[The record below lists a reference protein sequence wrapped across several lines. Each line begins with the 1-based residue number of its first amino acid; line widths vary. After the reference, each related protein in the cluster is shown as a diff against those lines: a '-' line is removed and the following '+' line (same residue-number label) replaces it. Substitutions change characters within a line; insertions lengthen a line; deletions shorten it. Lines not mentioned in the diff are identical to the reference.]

1 MRQLL
6 TCELVCQL
14 SAAVT
19 SLEHMTSQTTI
30 DTTGPGDKAPA
41 APSDLSPAS
50 GLRGHPW
57 FTLITVAVG
66 VMMVALDGT
75 IVAIANPAIQKDL
88 KASFADVQWITN
100 GYFLALAVSLITAGK
115 LGDRFGHRQTF
126 LIGVVGFA
134 AASGAIGLS
143 SSIAAVVTFRVF
155 QGLFGALLM
164 PAALGLL
171 RATFPAE
178 KLNMAIGIWGMV
190 IGASTAGG
198 PILGGVLVEHV
209 NWQSVFFINVP
220 VGAIALVLGLL
231 ILLDHRAALGRG
243 PLNEHSASRSFDILG
258 IVLLSG
264 AMFCLV
270 WALIKAPTWGWGD
283 GRTWTFIAVS
293 VVGFALF
300 SFWETKVKE
309 PLIPL
314 GLFRSV
320 PLSAG
325 VVLMVLMAIA
335 FMGGLFFVTFYLQ
348 NVHGMKPIDAGLH
361 LLPLTGM
368 MIVGSPLAGAMITKL
383 GPRIPL
389 AGGMAA
395 TAIAMYG
402 MSTLQTDTGSAV
414 MSLWFA
420 LLGLGL
426 APVMVGATEVIVGN
440 APMELSGV
448 AGGLQQAAMQIGG
461 SLGTAVLGAVM
472 ASKVDGD
479 LAANWKDAGLPPLTP
494 TQLDQASEA
503 VQVGVAPVAKGTP
516 EAIAAKIADVAHDT
530 FISGMSLASLVACSV
545 AVVAVFVALL
555 TKRGEN
561 AEAGAGAAHI

>member
-1 MRQLL
+1 
-6 TCELVCQL
+6 
-14 SAAVT
+14 
-19 SLEHMTSQTTI
+19 MTSQTTT
-30 DTTGPGDKAPA
+30 DATGSGDKAA
-41 APSDLSPAS
+41 APSVSAPEAE

-88 KASFADVQWITN
+88 GATFAEVQWITN

-143 SSIAAVVTFRVF
+143 SSIGLVVAFRVL

-220 VGAIALVLGLL
+220 VGVLAVVLGAL
-231 ILLDHRAALGRG
+231 ILLDHRAENA
-243 PLNEHSASRSFDILG
+243 PRSFDLLG
-258 IVLLSG
+258 IALLSA

-270 WALIKAPTWGWGD
+270 WALIKAPEWGWGD
-283 GRTWTFIAVS
+283 GQTWTFLVAS
-293 VVGFALF
+293 VVLFGLFA
-300 SFWETKVKE
+300 FWETKVKE

-314 GLFRSV
+314 ALFRSV

-348 NVHGMKPIDAGLH
+348 NVHGMGPIDAGLH

-368 MIVGSPLAGAMITKL
+368 MIVGSPLAGAMITKF
-383 GPRIPL
+383 GPRVPL
-389 AGGMAA
+389 AGGMAL

-402 MSTLQTDTGSAV
+402 MSTLETDTGSGI
-414 MSLWFA
+414 MSVWFA

-472 ASKVDGD
+472 ASKVDSD
-479 LAANWKDAGLPPLTP
+479 LAGNWTDAGLPAMTP
-494 TQLDQASEA
+494 AQEAMASEA
-503 VQVGVAPVAKGTP
+503 VQVGVPPVDAQTP
-516 EAIAAKIADVAHDT
+516 PEIAAKITDVAHDT
-530 FISGMSLASLVACSV
+530 FISGMSLASLVAAGV
-545 AVVAVFVALL
+545 AAAAVLVAFL

-561 AEAGAGAAHI
+561 AGAGAGAAHI

>member
-1 MRQLL
+1 MSSH
-6 TCELVCQL
+6 TPVAE
-14 SAAVT
+14 
-19 SLEHMTSQTTI
+19 
-30 DTTGPGDKAPA
+30 A
-41 APSDLSPAS
+41 APEVPVPDAPK

-57 FTLITVAVG
+57 LTLFSVAIG

-75 IVAIANPAIQKDL
+75 IVAIANPAIKQDL
-88 KASFADVQWITN
+88 GASLADVQWITN
-100 GYFLALAVSLITAGK
+100 GYMLALAIALITAGK

-126 LIGVVGFA
+126 LIGILGFA
-134 AASGAIGLS
+134 AASAAIGFSHEVALV
-143 SSIAAVVTFRVF
+143 ITFRVL

-198 PILGGVLVEHV
+198 PIVGGLLVEHV

-220 VGAIALVLGLL
+220 VGVLALVLGLV
-231 ILLDHRAALGRG
+231 ILKDHRAENA
-243 PLNEHSASRSFDILG
+243 PRSFDIPG
-258 IVLLSG
+258 IVLLSS
-264 AMFCLV
+264 AMFCLI
-270 WALIKAPTWGWGD
+270 WPLIKAGEWHWDSMKTWG
-283 GRTWTFIAVS
+283 FLIAS
-293 VVGFALF
+293 VVLFALF
-300 SFWETKVKE
+300 ALLESKVRE

-314 GLFRSV
+314 RMFRSL
-320 PLSAG
+320 PLTAG
-325 VVLMVLMAIA
+325 TILMVLMAFA

-348 NVHGMKPIDAGLH
+348 NVHGMTPVDSGLH

-368 MIVGSPLAGAMITKL
+368 MIVGSPLAGALITKF

-389 AGGMAA
+389 VGGMVL
-395 TAIAMYG
+395 TAVAMYG
-402 MSTLQTDTGSAV
+402 MSGLDTGTGTGP

-440 APMELSGV
+440 APLELSGV
-448 AGGLQQAAMQIGG
+448 AGGLQQAAMQVGG

-472 ASKVDGD
+472 ASRVDSD
-479 LAANWKDAGLPPLTP
+479 LPDNWRSAGLPPVP
-494 TQLDQASEA
+494 PAQASQLSDA
-503 VQVGVAPVAKGTP
+503 VSAGISPVPKGTP
-516 EAIAAKIADVAHDT
+516 PEIAQKITSAAHDT
-530 FISGMSLASLVACSV
+530 FVSGMGEAFTVACGV
-545 AVVAVFVALL
+545 AVVAAVVAIF

-561 AEAGAGAAHI
+561 AEAGAGVGHI

>member
-1 MRQLL
+1 
-6 TCELVCQL
+6 
-14 SAAVT
+14 
-19 SLEHMTSQTTI
+19 MTSQTTV
-30 DTTGPGDKAPA
+30 DATGPADKAPA
-41 APSDLSPAS
+41 ATPGPAPAK

-75 IVAIANPAIQKDL
+75 IVAIANPTIKADL
-88 KASFADVQWITN
+88 GASFGDVQWITN
-100 GYFLALAVSLITAGK
+100 GYFLALAVTLITAGK
-115 LGDRFGHRQTF
+115 IGDRFGHRQTF
-126 LIGVVGFA
+126 LIGVTGFA
-134 AASGAIGLS
+134 AASAAIGLS
-143 SSIAAVVTFRVF
+143 DSIALVVTFRVF

-198 PILGGVLVEHV
+198 PILGGLLVQHV
-209 NWQSVFFINVP
+209 SWQSVFFINIP
-220 VGAIALVLGLL
+220 VGVLALVLGVL
-231 ILLDHRAALGRG
+231 ILTDHRAANA
-243 PLNEHSASRSFDILG
+243 PRSFDLLG
-258 IVLLSG
+258 IALLSA

-270 WALIKAPTWGWGD
+270 WALIKAPVWGWGD
-283 GRTWTFIAVS
+283 GLTWAFLVVS
-293 VVGFALF
+293 IVGFVLFAL
-300 SFWETKVKE
+300 WEKRVKE

-314 GLFRSV
+314 ALFRSV

-335 FMGGLFFVTFYLQ
+335 FLGGLFFVTFYLQ
-348 NVHGMKPIDAGLH
+348 NVHGMSPVDAGLH

-368 MIVGSPLAGAMITKL
+368 MIVGSPLAGTLITKV

-389 AGGMAA
+389 AGGMAL
-395 TAIAMYG
+395 TAVSMFG
-402 MSTLQTDTGSAV
+402 MSTLDTGTSSLV
-414 MSLWFA
+414 MSIWFA
-420 LLGLGL
+420 GLGLGL

-472 ASKVDGD
+472 ASKVDNDFAG
-479 LAANWKDAGLPPLTP
+479 NWADAKLPPLTP
-494 TQLDQASEA
+494 AQLDQASEA
-503 VQVGVAPVAKGTP
+503 VQGGVAPVPKGTP
-516 EAIAAKIADVAHDT
+516 AAIAEKITGVAHDT
-530 FISGMSLASLVACSV
+530 FISGMSLACLVAAGV
-545 AVVAVFVALL
+545 AAVAVFVALF
-555 TKRGEN
+555 TKRGVN
-561 AEAGAGAAHI
+561 ADAAGAGAGHI

>member
-1 MRQLL
+1 
-6 TCELVCQL
+6 
-14 SAAVT
+14 
-19 SLEHMTSQTTI
+19 MTSQTTV
-30 DTTGPGDKAPA
+30 DKTGPGDGAPHD
-41 APSDLSPAS
+41 PSDQPPAK

-75 IVAIANPAIQKDL
+75 IVAIANPAIASDL
-88 KASFADVQWITN
+88 GATFAEVQWITN
-100 GYFLALAVSLITAGK
+100 AYFLALAVSLITAGK

-143 SSIAAVVTFRVF
+143 DSIALVVTFRVF

-178 KLNMAIGIWGMV
+178 KLNMAIGLWGMV

-220 VGAIALVLGLL
+220 VGVIALALGVV
-231 ILLDHRAALGRG
+231 ILLDHRAENA
-243 PLNEHSASRSFDILG
+243 PRSFDLLG
-258 IVLLSG
+258 IALLSA

-270 WALIKAPTWGWGD
+270 WALIKAPDWGWGD
-283 GRTWTFIAVS
+283 GKTWAFVLAS
-293 VVGFALF
+293 LAGFALF
-300 SFWETKVKE
+300 AYWETRVAE

-314 GLFRSV
+314 ALFRSV

-348 NVHGMKPIDAGLH
+348 NVHGMSPIDAGLH

-368 MIVGSPLAGAMITKL
+368 MIVGSPLAGAMITKW

-402 MSTLQTDTGSAV
+402 MSTLETDTGSGV
-414 MSLWFA
+414 MSVWFA

-440 APMELSGV
+440 APLELSGV

-472 ASKVDGD
+472 ASKVDSD
-479 LAANWKDAGLPPLTP
+479 LPVNWKKAGLPDLTP
-494 TQLDQASEA
+494 EQLGKASEA
-503 VQVGVAPVAKGTP
+503 VQVGVPPVAPGTP
-516 EAIAAKIADVAHDT
+516 APIAAKIADVAHDT
-530 FISGMSLASLVACSV
+530 FISGMSLASLVAAGVAAV
-545 AVVAVFVALL
+545 AVLVALL
-555 TKRGEN
+555 TKRGAN
-561 AEAGAGAAHI
+561 ADAGAGVGHI

>member
-1 MRQLL
+1 
-6 TCELVCQL
+6 
-14 SAAVT
+14 
-19 SLEHMTSQTTI
+19 MTSQTTV
-30 DTTGPGDKAPA
+30 DKTGPGDRAPA
-41 APSDLSPAS
+41 APSDPAS
-50 GLRGHPW
+50 GQGRGLRGHPW
-57 FTLITVAVG
+57 FTLLTVAVG

-75 IVAIANPAIQKDL
+75 IVAIANPAIADDL
-88 KASFADVQWITN
+88 KASFAEVQWITN
-100 GYFLALAVSLITAGK
+100 AYFLALAVTLITAGK

-143 SSIAAVVTFRVF
+143 NSVAFVVTFRVF

-198 PILGGVLVEHV
+198 PILGGFLVENV
-209 NWQSVFFINVP
+209 SWQSVFWINVP
-220 VGAIALVLGLL
+220 VGVLAVALGVG
-231 ILLDHRAALGRG
+231 ILLDHRAENA
-243 PLNEHSASRSFDILG
+243 PRSFDVLG
-258 IVLLSG
+258 IALLSG

-270 WALIKAPTWGWGD
+270 WALIKAPEWGWGS
-283 GRTWTFIAVS
+283 GTTWTFVAAS
-293 VVGFALF
+293 VVLFALF
-300 SFWETKVKE
+300 AFWETRVKE

-348 NVHGMKPIDAGLH
+348 NVHGMSPIDAGLH

-368 MIVGSPLAGAMITKL
+368 MIVGSPLAGALITKS

-389 AGGMAA
+389 AGGM
-395 TAIAMYG
+395 TCTTIAMYG
-402 MSTLQTDTGSAV
+402 MSTLETDTGSAV

-440 APMELSGV
+440 APLELSGV

-479 LAANWKDAGLPPLTP
+479 LPGNWADAGLPPLTGD
-494 TQLDQASEA
+494 QLDKASEA
-503 VQVGVAPVAKGTP
+503 VQVGVPPVAEGTP
-516 EAIAAKIADVAHDT
+516 PEIAAKIATVAHDT
-530 FISGMSLASLVACSV
+530 FMSGMGLASLVAAGVAAV
-545 AVVAVFVALL
+545 AVLVAFL

>member
-1 MRQLL
+1 
-6 TCELVCQL
+6 
-14 SAAVT
+14 
-19 SLEHMTSQTTI
+19 MTSQTTI
-30 DTTGPGDKAPA
+30 DKTGPEDKTPVSPLDQAP
-41 APSDLSPAS
+41 PK

-75 IVAIANPAIQKDL
+75 IVAIANPAIQQDL
-88 KASFADVQWITN
+88 GASFADVQWITN
-100 GYFLALAVSLITAGK
+100 GYFLALAVTLITAGK

-143 SSIAAVVTFRVF
+143 HSIAFVVTFRVF

-198 PILGGVLVEHV
+198 PILGGLLVQHV
-209 NWQSVFFINVP
+209 SWQSVFFINVP
-220 VGAIALVLGLL
+220 VGVAALVLGVL
-231 ILLDHRAALGRG
+231 ILTDHRAANA
-243 PLNEHSASRSFDILG
+243 PRSFDILG
-258 IVLLSG
+258 IALLSG

-270 WALIKAPTWGWGD
+270 WALIKAPAWGWGSVQ
-283 GRTWTFIAVS
+283 TWSFLGASIL
-293 VVGFALF
+293 GFALF
-300 SFWETKVKE
+300 ALWEKRVSE

-314 GLFRSV
+314 ALFRSV

-335 FMGGLFFVTFYLQ
+335 FLGGLFFVTFYLQ
-348 NVHGMKPIDAGLH
+348 TVHGMKPVEAGLH

-368 MIVGSPLAGAMITKL
+368 MIVGSPLAGFLITKT

-389 AGGMAA
+389 AGGMAL
-395 TAIAMYG
+395 TAISMYG
-402 MSTLQTDTGSAV
+402 MSTLATDTSSLV
-414 MSLWFA
+414 MSIWFA
-420 LLGLGL
+420 GLGLGL

-479 LAANWKDAGLPPLTP
+479 LPGNWADAKLPPLTP
-494 TQLDQASEA
+494 AQMDQASEA
-503 VQVGVAPVAKGTP
+503 VRVGIAPVTKDTP
-516 EAIAAKIADVAHDT
+516 PEIAARITDVAHNT
-530 FISGMSLASLVACSV
+530 FISGMSLACLVAAGV

-561 AEAGAGAAHI
+561 AEAAGAGAGHI

>member
-1 MRQLL
+1 
-6 TCELVCQL
+6 
-14 SAAVT
+14 
-19 SLEHMTSQTTI
+19 MTSQTTI
-30 DTTGPGDKAPA
+30 EATGQGDEALAAPA
-41 APSDLSPAS
+41 AR

-75 IVAIANPAIQKDL
+75 IVAIANPAIAKDL
-88 KASFADVQWITN
+88 GATFADVQWITN
-100 GYFLALAVSLITAGK
+100 AYFLALAVSLITAGK

-126 LIGVVGFA
+126 LIGVTGFA

-143 SSIAAVVTFRVF
+143 NSIAFVVTFRVF

-198 PILGGVLVEHV
+198 PILGGLLVQHV
-209 NWQSVFFINVP
+209 SWQSVFFINVP
-220 VGAIALVLGLL
+220 VGLIALVLGLL
-231 ILLDHRAALGRG
+231 ILRDHRAENA
-243 PLNEHSASRSFDILG
+243 PRSFDLLG
-258 IVLLSG
+258 IALLSG

-270 WALIKAPTWGWGD
+270 WALIKAPSWGWGD
-283 GRTWTFIAVS
+283 GKTWLFIVGS
-293 VVGFALF
+293 VAGFALF
-300 SFWETKVKE
+300 SFWETRVKE

-314 GLFRSV
+314 ALFRSV

-348 NVHGMKPIDAGLH
+348 NVHGMSPVDAGLH

-368 MIVGSPLAGAMITKL
+368 MIVGSPLAGLAITKL

-389 AGGMAA
+389 ASGMAA
-395 TAIAMYG
+395 TAVAMYG
-402 MSTLQTDTGSAV
+402 MSTLKADTGSGL
-414 MSLWFA
+414 MSVWFA
-420 LLGLGL
+420 LLGFGL

-472 ASKVDGD
+472 ASKVDHD
-479 LAANWKDAGLPPLTP
+479 LAGNWAKAGLPKLTDA
-494 TQLDQASEA
+494 QEALASQS
-503 VQVGVAPVAKGTP
+503 VQQGVAPVGEGTP
-516 EAIAAKIADVAHDT
+516 QAIAAKIASVAHDT
-530 FISGMSLASLVACSV
+530 FISGMSLASLVAAGV
-545 AVVAVFVALL
+545 AAVAILVALL

-561 AEAGAGAAHI
+561 AEAGAGVGHI

>member
-1 MRQLL
+1 
-6 TCELVCQL
+6 
-14 SAAVT
+14 
-19 SLEHMTSQTTI
+19 MTSQTAI
-30 DTTGPGDKAPA
+30 ESTGPGENAST
-41 APSDLSPAS
+41 APSEPAPS
-50 GLRGHPW
+50 KGLRGHPW
-57 FTLITVAVG
+57 VTLITVAVG
-66 VMMVALDGT
+66 VMMVARDAT
-75 IVAIANPAIQKDL
+75 IVAIANPAIAKDL
-88 KASFADVQWITN
+88 GASLADVQWITN
-100 GYFLALAVSLITAGK
+100 SYFLALAVSLITAGK

-126 LIGVVGFA
+126 LIGVTGFA

-143 SSIAAVVTFRVF
+143 STIAMVIVFRVL

-198 PILGGVLVEHV
+198 PILGGFLVEHV

-220 VGAIALVLGLL
+220 VGVLALILGLL
-231 ILLDHRAALGRG
+231 ILLDHRAENA
-243 PLNEHSASRSFDILG
+243 PRSFDVLG
-258 IVLLSG
+258 IVLLS
-264 AMFCLV
+264 ASMFCLV
-270 WALIKAPTWGWGD
+270 WALIKAGDWGWGD
-283 GRTWTFIAVS
+283 GSTWAFIVAS
-293 VVGFALF
+293 LIGFGAF
-300 SFWETKVKE
+300 AFWETKVKE

-314 GLFRSV
+314 ALFRSV

-348 NVHGMKPIDAGLH
+348 SVHGMSPIEAGMH
-361 LLPLTGM
+361 LLPLTGA
-368 MIVGSPLAGAMITKL
+368 MIVASPLAGFMITKL
-383 GPRIPL
+383 GPRVPL

-395 TAIAMYG
+395 TALAMYG
-402 MSTLQTDTGSAV
+402 LSTLETDTGSAT

-440 APMELSGV
+440 APLELSGV
-448 AGGLQQAAMQIGG
+448 AGGLQQSAMQIGG

-472 ASKVDGD
+472 ASKVNND
-479 LAANWKDAGLPPLTP
+479 LPGNWKDAGLPDIPP
-494 TQLDQASEA
+494 AQMGQASEL
-503 VQVGVAPVAKGTP
+503 VQIGVAPVPRGTP
-516 EAIAAKIADVAHDT
+516 EAIAAKITSVAHDT
-530 FISGMSLASLVACSV
+530 FISGMSLASLVAAGIAAV
-545 AVVAVFVALL
+545 AVLVALL

-561 AEAGAGAAHI
+561 AEAGAGVGHI

>member
-1 MRQLL
+1 
-6 TCELVCQL
+6 
-14 SAAVT
+14 
-19 SLEHMTSQTTI
+19 MTSQTTI
-30 DTTGPGDKAPA
+30 ETTGSGGKAPA
-41 APSDLSPAS
+41 APSDAGPAK

-88 KASFADVQWITN
+88 GATFAQVQWITN

-143 SSIAAVVTFRVF
+143 SSIGAVVVFRVL

-220 VGAIALVLGLL
+220 VGILAVVLGVV
-231 ILLDHRAALGRG
+231 ILLDHRAENA
-243 PLNEHSASRSFDILG
+243 PRSFDVLG
-258 IVLLSG
+258 IGLLSA

-270 WALIKAPTWGWGD
+270 WALIKAPEWGWGS
-283 GRTWTFIAVS
+283 GQTWLFIAGS
-293 VVGFALF
+293 VLGFALF
-300 SFWETKVKE
+300 AFWETKVKE

-314 GLFRSV
+314 ALFRSV

-348 NVHGMKPIDAGLH
+348 NVHGMSPIDAGLH

-402 MSTLQTDTGSAV
+402 MSTLETDTGSGI

-472 ASKVDGD
+472 ASKVDSD
-479 LAANWKDAGLPPLTP
+479 LAGNWTSAGLPPLTAA
-494 TQLDQASEA
+494 QEAQASEA
-503 VQVGVAPVAKGTP
+503 VQVGVPPLAPGTP
-516 EAIAAKIADVAHDT
+516 DAIAAKITDVAHDT
-530 FISGMSLASLVACSV
+530 FISGMSLASLVAAGV
-545 AVVAVFVALL
+545 AVVAVFVAFL

>member
-1 MRQLL
+1 
-6 TCELVCQL
+6 
-14 SAAVT
+14 
-19 SLEHMTSQTTI
+19 MTSQTTL
-30 DTTGPGDKAPA
+30 DKAPRPQDP
-41 APSDLSPAS
+41 APAPAQAK

-57 FTLITVAVG
+57 LTLFAVAVG

-88 KASFADVQWITN
+88 KASMADVQWITN
-100 GYFLALAVSLITAGK
+100 GYLLALAVALITAGK

-126 LIGVVGFA
+126 LIGIAGFA

-143 SSIAAVVTFRVF
+143 DSIGLVIAFRVL

-198 PILGGVLVEHV
+198 PIVGGLLVEHV
-209 NWQSVFFINVP
+209 SWQSVFFINVP
-220 VGAIALVLGLL
+220 VGVIALVFGLV
-231 ILLDHRAALGRG
+231 ILKDHRAENA
-243 PLNEHSASRSFDILG
+243 PRSFDVLG
-258 IVLLSG
+258 ILLLSG
-264 AMFCLV
+264 AMGS
-270 WALIKAPTWGWGD
+270 LIWGIIQAGSEWGWGS
-283 GRTWTFIAVS
+283 GNTWACLGGAVLLF
-293 VVGFALF
+293 VLFAL
-300 SFWETKVKE
+300 WETKVKE

-314 GLFRSV
+314 GMFRSV

-325 VVLMVLMAIA
+325 VVLMVLMAFA

-348 NVHGMKPIDAGLH
+348 GVKGLSPVDSGLH
-361 LLPLTGM
+361 LLPLTAM
-368 MIVGSPLAGAMITKL
+368 MIVSSPLAGALITKF

-389 AGGMAA
+389 VGGMAC
-395 TAIAMYG
+395 TAIAMFG
-402 MSTLQTDTGSAV
+402 MISLTPETGTLA

-448 AGGLQQAAMQIGG
+448 AGGLQQAAMQVGG
-461 SLGTAVLGAVM
+461 ALGTAVLGAVM
-472 ASKVDGD
+472 SSKVGNVF
-479 LAANWKDAGLPPLTP
+479 AENWKDAGIPFPADPKLEQAAEFGVVPPELAKVPGMTP
-494 TQLDQASEA
+494 DLLATIGK
-503 VQVGVAPVAKGTP
+503 V
-516 EAIAAKIADVAHDT
+516 IHDT
-530 FISGMSLASLVACSV
+530 FMSGMGLAFTVAGVV
-545 AVVAVFVALL
+545 AVVAALVATL

>member
-1 MRQLL
+1 
-6 TCELVCQL
+6 
-14 SAAVT
+14 
-19 SLEHMTSQTTI
+19 MTSQTTI
-30 DTTGPGDKAPA
+30 DATGPGDEAPA
-41 APSDLSPAS
+41 APSGPQSAS

-57 FTLITVAVG
+57 LTLITVAVG

-75 IVAIANPAIQKDL
+75 IVAIANPAIGKDL
-88 KASFADVQWITN
+88 HASWAQLQWITN
-100 GYFLALAVSLITAGK
+100 AYFLALAVSLITAGK

-126 LIGVVGFA
+126 LIGVTGFA
-134 AASGAIGLS
+134 VASGAIGLS
-143 SSIAAVVTFRVF
+143 DSIAAVVTFRVF

-220 VGAIALVLGLL
+220 VGALALLLGLL
-231 ILLDHRAALGRG
+231 ILLDHRAQNA
-243 PLNEHSASRSFDILG
+243 PRSFDLLG
-258 IVLLSG
+258 IGLLSG

-270 WALIKAPTWGWGD
+270 WALIKAPAWGWGD
-283 GRTWTFIAVS
+283 GKTWLFLIAS
-293 VVGFALF
+293 VAGFALF
-300 SFWETKVKE
+300 ALWEKRVKE

-314 GLFRSV
+314 ALFRSV
-320 PLSAG
+320 ALSAG

-348 NVHGMKPIDAGLH
+348 NVHGMSPIDAGLH

-368 MIVGSPLAGAMITKL
+368 MIVGSPLAGALITKA

-389 AGGMAA
+389 AGGMAV

-402 MSTLQTDTGSAV
+402 MSTLDEGTGSGL
-414 MSLWFA
+414 MSVWFA

-472 ASKVDGD
+472 ASKVDSTLGD
-479 LAANWKDAGLPPLTP
+479 NWADAGLPKLPP
-494 TQLDQASEA
+494 QQLHQAAEA
-503 VQVGVAPVAKGTP
+503 VQQGVAPVTKDTP
-516 EAIAAKIADVAHDT
+516 APIAEKITEVAHHT
-530 FISGMSLASLVACSV
+530 FIDGMSLASLVAAGVAAV
-545 AVVAVFVALL
+545 AVLVALL
-555 TKRGEN
+555 TKRGAN
-561 AEAGAGAAHI
+561 AEAGAGVGHI

>member
-1 MRQLL
+1 
-6 TCELVCQL
+6 
-14 SAAVT
+14 
-19 SLEHMTSQTTI
+19 MTSQTTI
-30 DTTGPGDKAPA
+30 DKTGPGDEAA
-41 APSDLSPAS
+41 SAPSGPTPAK

-57 FTLITVAVG
+57 LTLITVAVG

-75 IVAIANPAIQKDL
+75 IVAIANPAIKEDL

-100 GYFLALAVSLITAGK
+100 GYFLALAVALITAGK

-134 AASGAIGLS
+134 AASGLIGMS
-143 SSIAAVVTFRVF
+143 SSIALVVAFRVL

-209 NWQSVFFINVP
+209 SWQSVFFINVP
-220 VGAIALVLGLL
+220 VGVLAVVLGVM
-231 ILLDHRAALGRG
+231 ILLDHRAENA
-243 PLNEHSASRSFDILG
+243 PRSFDILG
-258 IVLLSG
+258 IALLSA

-270 WALIKAPTWGWGD
+270 WALIKAPEWGWGD
-283 GRTWTFIAVS
+283 GLTWTFIGAS
-293 VVGFALF
+293 VLGFALF
-300 SFWETKVKE
+300 AFWETRVAE

-348 NVHGMKPIDAGLH
+348 NVHGMGPIDAGLH

-368 MIVGSPLAGAMITKL
+368 MIVGSPLAGALITKL
-383 GPRIPL
+383 GPRVPL
-389 AGGMAA
+389 AGGMAL
-395 TAIAMYG
+395 TALAMWG
-402 MSTLQTDTGSAV
+402 MSTLAADTGSGV

-472 ASKVDGD
+472 VSKVDGD
-479 LAANWKDAGLPPLTP
+479 LAGNWADAGLPPLTP
-494 TQLDQASEA
+494 EQQAQASEA
-503 VQVGVAPVAKGTP
+503 IQVGVAPVPPGTP
-516 EAIAAKIADVAHDT
+516 QEVAGKITEVAHDT
-530 FISGMSLASLVACSV
+530 FLSGMSLASLVAAGVAAV
-545 AVVAVFVALL
+545 AVLVAFL
-555 TKRGEN
+555 TKRGAN

>member
-1 MRQLL
+1 
-6 TCELVCQL
+6 
-14 SAAVT
+14 
-19 SLEHMTSQTTI
+19 MTSQTTI
-30 DTTGPGDKAPA
+30 DKTGPGDGTPA
-41 APSDLSPAS
+41 APSDGTPGK

-75 IVAIANPAIQKDL
+75 IVAIANPAIGDDL
-88 KASFADVQWITN
+88 DATWSDLQWITN
-100 GYFLALAVSLITAGK
+100 AYFLALAVSLITAGK

-126 LIGVVGFA
+126 LIGVAGFA
-134 AASGAIGLS
+134 ASSAAIGLS
-143 SSIAAVVTFRVF
+143 EGITMVIVFRVF

-220 VGAIALVLGLL
+220 VGILAVALGVW
-231 ILLDHRAALGRG
+231 ILLDHRAENA
-243 PLNEHSASRSFDILG
+243 PRSFDVLG
-258 IVLLSG
+258 IALLS
-264 AMFCLV
+264 AAVFCLV
-270 WALIKAPTWGWGD
+270 WAIIKAPEWGWGD
-283 GRTWTFIAVS
+283 LGTWTFIIGS
-293 VVGFALF
+293 LVGFGLF
-300 SFWETKVKE
+300 AFWETKVKE
-309 PLIPL
+309 PLVPL
-314 GLFRSV
+314 TLFRSV

-348 NVHGMKPIDAGLH
+348 GVRGLGPVDAGLH

-368 MIVGSPLAGAMITKL
+368 MIVGSPLAGVMITKV

-389 AGGMAA
+389 AFGMAL
-395 TAIAMYG
+395 TALAMYG
-402 MSTLQTDTGSAV
+402 MSTLDTDTGSVV

-440 APMELSGV
+440 APLELSGV
-448 AGGLQQAAMQIGG
+448 AGGLQQAAMQVGG

-472 ASKVDGD
+472 ASKVDSD
-479 LAANWKDAGLPPLTP
+479 LPGNWAGAGLP
-494 TQLDQASEA
+494 QLPPEQMEKAAEA
-503 VQVGVAPVAKGTP
+503 VQKGVAPVAPGTP
-516 EAIAAKIADVAHDT
+516 EQIAAKITDVAHDT
-530 FISGMSLASLVACSV
+530 FISGMSLASLVAAGVAAV
-545 AVVAVFVALL
+545 AVLVAFL
-555 TKRGEN
+555 TKRGAN
-561 AEAGAGAAHI
+561 AEAGAGVGHI

>member
-1 MRQLL
+1 
-6 TCELVCQL
+6 
-14 SAAVT
+14 
-19 SLEHMTSQTTI
+19 MTSQTTV
-30 DTTGPGDKAPA
+30 DKADKAQGGRPGAGPSASA
-41 APSDLSPAS
+41 APAK

-57 FTLITVAVG
+57 LTLFAVAIG

-75 IVAIANPAIQKDL
+75 IVAIANPVIADKL
-88 KASFADVQWITN
+88 HASFADVQWITN
-100 GYFLALAVSLITAGK
+100 AYFLALAVTLITAGK

-143 SSIAAVVTFRVF
+143 DSVTLVITFRVF

-198 PILGGVLVEHV
+198 PIVGGLLVEHV
-209 NWQSVFFINVP
+209 SWQSVFFINVP
-220 VGAIALVLGLL
+220 VGLIALVLGLV
-231 ILLDHRAALGRG
+231 ILKDHRAQNA
-243 PLNEHSASRSFDILG
+243 PRSFDILG
-258 IVLLSG
+258 IALLSA

-270 WALIKAPTWGWGD
+270 WALIKAPEWGWGD
-283 GRTWTFIAVS
+283 AKVWLFLGGS
-293 VVGFALF
+293 VLAFVVFA
-300 SFWETKVKE
+300 FWETKVKE

-314 GLFRSV
+314 GLFKSV

-325 VVLMVLMAIA
+325 TVLMVMMAIA

-348 NVHGMKPIDAGLH
+348 NVLGKSPVESGLH

-368 MIVGSPLAGAMITKL
+368 MIVGSPLAGALITKA

-389 AGGMAA
+389 AGGMVL
-395 TAIAMYG
+395 TAVAMFG
-402 MSTLQTDTGSAV
+402 MSTLETDTSSLV
-414 MSLWFA
+414 MSIWFA

-472 ASKVDGD
+472 ASKVDSD
-479 LAANWKDAGLPPLTP
+479 LPGNWTGAKLPPLTEA
-494 TQLDQASEA
+494 QLDKASEA
-503 VQVGVAPVAKGTP
+503 VQVGVPPVTKETP
-516 EAIAAKIADVAHDT
+516 AELVPQISKVAHDT
-530 FISGMSLASLVACSV
+530 FMSGMGLACLVAAGVAAV
-545 AVVAVFVALL
+545 AVLVALL
-555 TKRGEN
+555 TKRGAN

>member
-1 MRQLL
+1 M
-6 TCELVCQL
+6 T
-14 SAAVT
+14 SAAP
-19 SLEHMTSQTTI
+19 Q
-30 DTTGPGDKAPA
+30 DTAPGR
-41 APSDLSPAS
+41 

-57 FTLITVAVG
+57 FTLVSVAIG

-75 IVAIANPAIQKDL
+75 IVAIANPAIAKDL
-88 KASFADVQWITN
+88 GASFSDVQWITN
-100 GYFLALAVSLITAGK
+100 AYFLALAVTLITAGK

-134 AASGAIGLS
+134 GASGAIGLS
-143 SSIAAVVTFRVF
+143 DSIALVVTFRVF

-198 PILGGVLVEHV
+198 PILGGLLVQHV
-209 NWQSVFFINVP
+209 SWQSVFFINVP
-220 VGAIALVLGLL
+220 VGVLALVLGLV
-231 ILLDHRAALGRG
+231 ILTDHRAENA
-243 PLNEHSASRSFDILG
+243 PRSFDLLG
-258 IVLLSG
+258 IVLLSS

-270 WALIKAPTWGWGD
+270 WALIKAPTWHWGS
-283 GRTWTFIAVS
+283 GKTWLFIGAS
-293 VVGFALF
+293 VLAFVLF
-300 SFWETKVKE
+300 SLWETRVKE

-314 GLFRSV
+314 ALFRSV

-348 NVHGMKPIDAGLH
+348 NVHGMSPVDAGLH

-368 MIVGSPLAGAMITKL
+368 MIVGSPLAGAVITKA

-389 AGGMAA
+389 AGGMAL
-395 TAIAMYG
+395 TAIAMFG
-402 MSTLQTDTGSAV
+402 MSRLEAGTGSAV
-414 MSLWFA
+414 MSVWFA

-472 ASKVDGD
+472 ASRVDSD
-479 LAANWKDAGLPPLTP
+479 LAGNWADAKLPPLTP
-494 TQLDQASEA
+494 AQLDQASEA

-516 EAIAAKIADVAHDT
+516 AAIAETITSVAHDT
-530 FISGMSLASLVACSV
+530 FISGMSLACLVAAGVAGV
-545 AVVAVFVALL
+545 AVLVALL
-555 TKRGEN
+555 TRRGAN
-561 AEAGAGAAHI
+561 AEAGAGAGHI

>member
-1 MRQLL
+1 
-6 TCELVCQL
+6 
-14 SAAVT
+14 
-19 SLEHMTSQTTI
+19 MTSQTTI
-30 DTTGPGDKAPA
+30 DTTGSGGKAPA
-41 APSDLSPAS
+41 TPSGATPGK

-57 FTLITVAVG
+57 LTLITVAVG

-88 KASFADVQWITN
+88 GATFAQVQWITN

-143 SSIAAVVTFRVF
+143 DSIALVVTFRVL

-220 VGAIALVLGLL
+220 VGVLAVVLGVW
-231 ILLDHRAALGRG
+231 ILLDHRAENA
-243 PLNEHSASRSFDILG
+243 PRSFDILG
-258 IVLLSG
+258 IALLSA

-270 WALIKAPTWGWGD
+270 WALIKAPEWGWGD
-283 GRTWTFIAVS
+283 GRTWAFIIAS

-300 SFWETKVKE
+300 AFWETKVRE

-314 GLFRSV
+314 ALFRSV

-325 VVLMVLMAIA
+325 VVLMILMAIA

-348 NVHGMKPIDAGLH
+348 NVHGMSPIDAGLH

-368 MIVGSPLAGAMITKL
+368 MIVGSPLAGAMITKI

-389 AGGMAA
+389 AGGMAL

-402 MSTLQTDTGSAV
+402 MSTLETDTGSGI
-414 MSLWFA
+414 MSVWFA

-472 ASKVDGD
+472 ASKVDSD
-479 LAANWKDAGLPPLTP
+479 LADNWTKAGLPPLTP
-494 TQLDQASEA
+494 EQEHQASEA
-503 VQVGVAPVAKGTP
+503 VQVGVPPVAPGTP
-516 EAIAAKIADVAHDT
+516 DAIAAKITGVAHDT
-530 FISGMSLASLVACSV
+530 FISGMSAASLVAAGV
-545 AVVAVFVALL
+545 AVVAVLVAFL

-561 AEAGAGAAHI
+561 AGAGAGAAHI

>member
-1 MRQLL
+1 
-6 TCELVCQL
+6 
-14 SAAVT
+14 
-19 SLEHMTSQTTI
+19 MTSQTTI
-30 DTTGPGDKAPA
+30 ETTGPGDKAPV
-41 APSDLSPAS
+41 APSDPTPAK

-57 FTLITVAVG
+57 LTLISVAVG

-88 KASFADVQWITN
+88 GASFADVQWITN
-100 GYFLALAVSLITAGK
+100 GYFLALAVTLITAGK

-126 LIGVVGFA
+126 LIGIVGFA
-134 AASGAIGLS
+134 AASAAIGLS
-143 SSIAAVVTFRVF
+143 SSIALVVVFRVF

-198 PILGGVLVEHV
+198 PILGGLLVEHV
-209 NWQSVFFINVP
+209 SWQSVFFINVP
-220 VGAIALVLGLL
+220 VGILALVIGLV
-231 ILLDHRAALGRG
+231 ILVDHRAALGRSPIDG
-243 PLNEHSASRSFDILG
+243 HSAARSFDVLG
-258 IVLLSG
+258 IALLSG

-270 WALIKAPTWGWGD
+270 WALIKAPEWGWGD
-283 GRTWTFIAVS
+283 GKTWLFLVAS
-293 VVGFALF
+293 VVGFGLF
-300 SFWETKVKE
+300 AFWEQRVKE

-348 NVHGMKPIDAGLH
+348 NVHGMSPIDAGLH

-368 MIVGSPLAGAMITKL
+368 MIVGSPLAGVLISKT

-389 AGGMAA
+389 AGGMACV
-395 TAIAMYG
+395 AIAMFG
-402 MSTLQTDTGSAV
+402 MSTLETDTGSGV

-420 LLGLGL
+420 MLGLGL

-472 ASKVDGD
+472 ASKVDND
-479 LAANWKDAGLPPLTP
+479 LAGNWTAAGLPELTP
-494 TQLDQASEA
+494 EQQAQASEA
-503 VQVGVAPVAKGTP
+503 VQVGVPPVAPGTP
-516 EAIAAKIADVAHDT
+516 ETVAAQIAKVAHDT
-530 FISGMSLASLVACSV
+530 FISGMSLACLVAAGV
-545 AVVAVFVALL
+545 GVVAVLVALL

>member
-1 MRQLL
+1 
-6 TCELVCQL
+6 
-14 SAAVT
+14 
-19 SLEHMTSQTTI
+19 MTSQTTI
-30 DTTGPGDKAPA
+30 DATGPGDA
-41 APSDLSPAS
+41 APQAPLESPPPA

-57 FTLITVAVG
+57 LTLITVAVG

-88 KASFADVQWITN
+88 GATFAQVQWITN
-100 GYFLALAVSLITAGK
+100 GYFLALAVALITAGK

-126 LIGVVGFA
+126 LIGVTGFA

-143 SSIAAVVTFRVF
+143 HSIAAVVTFRVF

-209 NWQSVFFINVP
+209 DWQSVFFINVP
-220 VGAIALVLGLL
+220 VGALALVLGVL
-231 ILLDHRAALGRG
+231 ILLDHRAQNA
-243 PLNEHSASRSFDILG
+243 PRSFDVLG

-283 GRTWTFIAVS
+283 GRTWIFIAAS
-293 VVGFALF
+293 VVLFALF
-300 SFWETKVKE
+300 AVWETRVKE

-348 NVHGMKPIDAGLH
+348 NVHGMSPIDAGLH

-368 MIVGSPLAGAMITKL
+368 MIVGSPLAGAAITKL

-402 MSTLQTDTGSAV
+402 MSTLKADTGSGV
-414 MSLWFA
+414 MSVWFA

-472 ASKVDGD
+472 ASKVDSD
-479 LAANWKDAGLPPLTP
+479 LPGNWTGAGLPQLTP
-494 TQLDQASEA
+494 GQLDKAAEA
-503 VQVGVAPVAKGTP
+503 VQVGVAPVPKGVP
-516 EAIAAKIADVAHDT
+516 EQIAAKITEVAHHT
-530 FISGMSLASLVACSV
+530 FISGMSLASLVAAGVAAV
-545 AVVAVFVALL
+545 AVLVALL
-555 TKRGEN
+555 TKRGAN
-561 AEAGAGAAHI
+561 AEAGAGVGHI

>member
-1 MRQLL
+1 M
-6 TCELVCQL
+6 
-14 SAAVT
+14 
-19 SLEHMTSQTTI
+19 
-30 DTTGPGDKAPA
+30 
-41 APSDLSPAS
+41 
-50 GLRGHPW
+50 RGHPW
-57 FTLITVAVG
+57 LTLITVAVG

-75 IVAIANPAIQKDL
+75 IVAIANPAIRDHL
-88 KASFADVQWITN
+88 HATFADVQWITN
-100 GYFLALAVSLITAGK
+100 AYFLALAVTLITAGK

-126 LIGVVGFA
+126 LIGVTGFA

-143 SSIAAVVTFRVF
+143 HSISAVITFRVF

-198 PILGGVLVEHV
+198 PILGGVLVQHV

-231 ILLDHRAALGRG
+231 ILLDHRAKNA
-243 PLNEHSASRSFDILG
+243 PRSFDVLG
-258 IVLLSG
+258 IALLSG

-270 WALIKAPTWGWGD
+270 WALIKAPSWGWGA
-283 GRTWTFIAVS
+283 GRTWGFIVAS
-293 VVGFALF
+293 VLLFAF
-300 SFWETKVKE
+300 FAFWETRVAE

-348 NVHGMKPIDAGLH
+348 NVHGMTPVNAGLH

-368 MIVGSPLAGAMITKL
+368 MIVASPLAGAAITKL
-383 GPRIPL
+383 GPRVPL

-402 MSTLQTDTGSAV
+402 MSTLKAGTGSGV
-414 MSLWFA
+414 MSIWFA

-472 ASKVDGD
+472 ASKVDSALPG
-479 LAANWKDAGLPPLTP
+479 NWKGAGLRPLTP
-494 TQLDQASEA
+494 AQLDQASEA
-503 VQVGVAPVAKGTP
+503 VQAGVAPVPKGIP
-516 EAIAAKIADVAHDT
+516 APIAAKITAVAHDT
-530 FISGMSLASLVACSV
+530 FISGMSLACLVAAGV
-545 AVVAVFVALL
+545 AVVAVLVAFL
-555 TKRGEN
+555 TKRGGN
-561 AEAGAGAAHI
+561 AEAGAGVGHI

>member
-1 MRQLL
+1 
-6 TCELVCQL
+6 
-14 SAAVT
+14 
-19 SLEHMTSQTTI
+19 MTSRTTV
-30 DTTGPGDKAPA
+30 DATEPGDRTSRTSTAP
-41 APSDLSPAS
+41 PAQAS
-50 GLRGHPW
+50 ERGLRGHPW
-57 FTLITVAVG
+57 FTLVSVAIG

-75 IVAIANPAIQKDL
+75 IVAIANPAIAKDL
-88 KASFADVQWITN
+88 GASFADVQWITN
-100 GYFLALAVSLITAGK
+100 AYFLALAVTLITAGK

-134 AASGAIGLS
+134 TASGAIGLS
-143 SSIAAVVTFRVF
+143 NSIALVVTFRVF

-198 PILGGVLVEHV
+198 PILGGLLVQHV
-209 NWQSVFFINVP
+209 SWQSVFFINVP
-220 VGAIALVLGLL
+220 VGALALVLGLL
-231 ILLDHRAALGRG
+231 ILRDHRAENA
-243 PLNEHSASRSFDILG
+243 PRSFDLLG
-258 IVLLSG
+258 IALLSG

-270 WALIKAPTWGWGD
+270 WALIKAPAWGWGD
-283 GRTWTFIAVS
+283 TRTLLFIGAS
-293 VVGFALF
+293 VLGFALF
-300 SFWETKVKE
+300 SVWETRVKE

-314 GLFRSV
+314 ALFRSV

-348 NVHGMKPIDAGLH
+348 NVHGMTPVDAGLH

-368 MIVGSPLAGAMITKL
+368 MIVGSPLAGALITKA

-389 AGGMAA
+389 AGGMVL
-395 TAIAMYG
+395 TAVAMFG
-402 MSTLQTDTGSAV
+402 MSKLEAGTGSAV
-414 MSLWFA
+414 MSVWFA

-472 ASKVDGD
+472 ASRVDSD
-479 LAANWKDAGLPPLTP
+479 LPGNWAAAKLPPLTP
-494 TQLDQASEA
+494 AQLDLASQA
-503 VQVGVAPVAKGTP
+503 VQQGVAPVPKGVP
-516 EAIAAKIADVAHDT
+516 APIAAKITGVAHDT
-530 FISGMSLASLVACSV
+530 FVSGMSLACLVAAGVAAV
-545 AVVAVFVALL
+545 AVVVALL

-561 AEAGAGAAHI
+561 AEAGTGAAHI

>member
-1 MRQLL
+1 
-6 TCELVCQL
+6 
-14 SAAVT
+14 
-19 SLEHMTSQTTI
+19 MTSQTTI
-30 DTTGPGDKAPA
+30 DKAGPGDGTPA
-41 APSDLSPAS
+41 APSDATPGK

-57 FTLITVAVG
+57 FTLFTVAVG

-75 IVAIANPAIQKDL
+75 IVAIANPAIASDL
-88 KASFADVQWITN
+88 GATFAEVQWITN
-100 GYFLALAVSLITAGK
+100 AYFLALAVCLITAGK

-143 SSIAAVVTFRVF
+143 DSIAMVIVFRVF

-220 VGAIALVLGLL
+220 VGVLAVALGAW
-231 ILLDHRAALGRG
+231 ILLDHRAQNA
-243 PLNEHSASRSFDILG
+243 PRSFDILG
-258 IVLLSG
+258 IGLLSG

-270 WALIKAPTWGWGD
+270 WALIKAPEWGWGD
-283 GRTWTFIAVS
+283 TRTWAFIVVS
-293 VVGFALF
+293 AVGFGLF
-300 SFWETKVKE
+300 AWWETKVEE

-320 PLSAG
+320 ALSAG

-348 NVHGMKPIDAGLH
+348 NVHGMSPIDAGMH

-368 MIVGSPLAGAMITKL
+368 MIVGSPLAGAMITKV

-389 AGGMAA
+389 AGGMAF

-402 MSTLQTDTGSAV
+402 MSTLETDTGSGV

-472 ASKVDGD
+472 ASKVDSD
-479 LAANWKDAGLPPLTP
+479 LEDNWAKAGLPPLTP
-494 TQLDQASEA
+494 EQAGQASEA
-503 VQVGVAPVAKGTP
+503 VQVGVAPVAEGTP
-516 EAIAAKIADVAHDT
+516 EAVAAKITDVAHDT
-530 FISGMSLASLVACSV
+530 FISGMSLASLVAAGV
-545 AVVAVFVALL
+545 AAAAVLVAFL

-561 AEAGAGAAHI
+561 AEAGAGVGHI

>member
-1 MRQLL
+1 
-6 TCELVCQL
+6 
-14 SAAVT
+14 
-19 SLEHMTSQTTI
+19 MTSQTTI
-30 DTTGPGDKAPA
+30 DTTGPEDSAPA
-41 APSDLSPAS
+41 APAESVPAP

-57 FTLITVAVG
+57 LTLITVAVG

-75 IVAIANPAIQKDL
+75 IVAIANPAIAKDL
-88 KASFADVQWITN
+88 HASFSDVQWITN
-100 GYFLALAVSLITAGK
+100 AYFLALAVSLITAGK

-126 LIGVVGFA
+126 LIGVTGFA
-134 AASGAIGLS
+134 TASGAIGLS
-143 SSIAAVVTFRVF
+143 HSIAAVVTFRVF

-220 VGAIALVLGLL
+220 VGLIALLLGLM
-231 ILLDHRAALGRG
+231 ILLDHRARNA
-243 PLNEHSASRSFDILG
+243 PRSFDVLG
-258 IVLLSG
+258 IALLSG

-270 WALIKAPTWGWGD
+270 WALIKAPAWGWD
-283 GRTWTFIAVS
+283 DVRTWAFLAVS
-293 VVGFALF
+293 VLLFGVFA
-300 SFWETKVKE
+300 FWETRVAE

-348 NVHGMKPIDAGLH
+348 NVHGMSPIDAGLH

-368 MIVGSPLAGAMITKL
+368 MIVGSPLAGAAITKL

-402 MSTLQTDTGSAV
+402 MSTLKADTGSGV
-414 MSLWFA
+414 MSVWFA

-472 ASKVDGD
+472 ASKVDSD
-479 LAANWKDAGLPPLTP
+479 LPGNWTGAGLPQLTAG
-494 TQLDQASEA
+494 QLDKASEA

-516 EAIAAKIADVAHDT
+516 EPIVAKITGVAHDT
-530 FISGMSLASLVACSV
+530 FISGMSLASLVAAGVAAV
-545 AVVAVFVALL
+545 AVLVALL
-555 TKRGEN
+555 TKRGQN
-561 AEAGAGAAHI
+561 AEAGAAVGHI

>member
-1 MRQLL
+1 
-6 TCELVCQL
+6 
-14 SAAVT
+14 
-19 SLEHMTSQTTI
+19 MTSQTTV
-30 DTTGPGDKAPA
+30 DKTGPGDKAPVV
-41 APSDLSPAS
+41 PSDPTTNQGR

-57 FTLITVAVG
+57 FTLLTVAVG

-75 IVAIANPAIQKDL
+75 IVAIANPAIAKDL
-88 KASFADVQWITN
+88 GATWADVQWITN
-100 GYFLALAVSLITAGK
+100 AYFLALAVTLITAGK

-143 SSIAAVVTFRVF
+143 NSVAFVVTFRVF

-198 PILGGVLVEHV
+198 PILGGFLVENV
-209 NWQSVFFINVP
+209 SWQSVFWINVP
-220 VGAIALVLGLL
+220 VGVLAVTLGAW
-231 ILLDHRAALGRG
+231 ILLDHRAENA
-243 PLNEHSASRSFDILG
+243 PRSFDVLG
-258 IVLLSG
+258 IALLSG

-270 WALIKAPTWGWGD
+270 WALIKAPEWGWGD
-283 GRTWTFIAVS
+283 GLTWTFLVVSIA
-293 VVGFALF
+293 GFVLF
-300 SFWETKVKE
+300 AFWETRVKE

-314 GLFRSV
+314 ALFRSV

-348 NVHGMKPIDAGLH
+348 NVHGMSPIDAGLH

-368 MIVGSPLAGAMITKL
+368 MIVGSPLAGALITKA

-389 AGGMAA
+389 AGGMAL

-402 MSTLQTDTGSAV
+402 MSTLETDTGSAA

-440 APMELSGV
+440 APLELSGV

-472 ASKVDGD
+472 TSKVDSDFAG
-479 LAANWKDAGLPPLTP
+479 NWADAGLPELNDA
-494 TQLDQASEA
+494 QLALAKQA
-503 VQVGVAPVAKGTP
+503 VQQGAAPVAEGTP
-516 EAIAAKIADVAHDT
+516 AEIAAKITTVAHDT
-530 FISGMSLASLVACSV
+530 FMSGMSLASLVAAGV
-545 AVVAVFVALL
+545 AAIAVLVAFL

>member
-1 MRQLL
+1 
-6 TCELVCQL
+6 
-14 SAAVT
+14 
-19 SLEHMTSQTTI
+19 MTSQTTI
-30 DTTGPGDKAPA
+30 DTTGPGDRASAAPSGPAPA
-41 APSDLSPAS
+41 A

-57 FTLITVAVG
+57 LTLLTVAVG

-75 IVAIANPAIQKDL
+75 IVAIANPAIGRDL
-88 KASFADVQWITN
+88 HASWAQLQWITN
-100 GYFLALAVSLITAGK
+100 AYFLALAVSLITAGK

-126 LIGVVGFA
+126 LIGVTGFA
-134 AASGAIGLS
+134 AASGGIGLS
-143 SSIAAVVTFRVF
+143 HSIAAVVTFRVF

-220 VGAIALVLGLL
+220 VGALALLMGSL
-231 ILLDHRAALGRG
+231 ILRDHRAENA
-243 PLNEHSASRSFDILG
+243 PRSFDILG

-270 WALIKAPTWGWGD
+270 WALIKAPAWGWGD
-283 GRTWTFIAVS
+283 GRTWLFIVVS

-300 SFWETKVKE
+300 SFWETRVRE
-309 PLIPL
+309 PLVPL
-314 GLFRSV
+314 ALFRSV

-348 NVHGMKPIDAGLH
+348 NVHGMSPIDAGLH

-389 AGGMAA
+389 AGGMAV

-402 MSTLQTDTGSAV
+402 MSTLEENTGSGL
-414 MSLWFA
+414 MSVWFA

-472 ASKVDGD
+472 ASKVDST
-479 LAANWKDAGLPPLTP
+479 LADNWAGAGLPKLPP
-494 TQLDQASEA
+494 QQLHQAAEA
-503 VQVGVAPVAKGTP
+503 VQQGVAPVAEGTP
-516 EAIAAKIADVAHDT
+516 APVAAKITEVAHHT
-530 FISGMSLASLVACSV
+530 FISGMSLASLVAAGVAAV
-545 AVVAVFVALL
+545 AVLVALL
-555 TKRGEN
+555 TKRGAN
-561 AEAGAGAAHI
+561 AEAGAGAGHI

>member
-1 MRQLL
+1 
-6 TCELVCQL
+6 
-14 SAAVT
+14 
-19 SLEHMTSQTTI
+19 MTSQTTV
-30 DTTGPGDKAPA
+30 DPTGPADKAPA
-41 APSDLSPAS
+41 TVSGPTPTR

-57 FTLITVAVG
+57 FTLFTVAVG

-88 KASFADVQWITN
+88 GASFADVQWITN
-100 GYFLALAVSLITAGK
+100 GYFLALAVTLITAGK

-134 AASGAIGLS
+134 AASGAIGFS
-143 SSIAAVVTFRVF
+143 SSIALVVTFRVL

-198 PILGGVLVEHV
+198 PILGGLLVQHV
-209 NWQSVFFINVP
+209 SWQSVFFINVP
-220 VGAIALVLGLL
+220 VGVIALVLGIL
-231 ILLDHRAALGRG
+231 ILTDHRAENA
-243 PLNEHSASRSFDILG
+243 PRSFDILG
-258 IVLLSG
+258 IALLSS

-283 GRTWTFIAVS
+283 GLTWTFLVVS
-293 VVGFALF
+293 VLGFTLF
-300 SFWETKVKE
+300 AVWEKRVKE

-314 GLFRSV
+314 ALFRSV

-335 FMGGLFFVTFYLQ
+335 FLGGLFFVTFYLQ
-348 NVHGMKPIDAGLH
+348 NVHGMSPVDAGLH

-368 MIVGSPLAGAMITKL
+368 MIVGSPLAGALITKT

-389 AGGMAA
+389 AGGMAL
-395 TAIAMYG
+395 TAISMYG
-402 MSTLQTDTGSAV
+402 MSTLDTGTGSFV

-420 LLGLGL
+420 GLGLGL

-479 LAANWKDAGLPPLTP
+479 LAGNWADAKLPPLTP
-494 TQLDQASEA
+494 EQLDAASEA
-503 VQVGVAPVAKGTP
+503 VQVGAAPVTP
-516 EAIAAKIADVAHDT
+516 DTPAAVAAQITGVAHDT
-530 FISGMSLASLVACSV
+530 FISGMSLACLVAAGV

-561 AEAGAGAAHI
+561 AEAGAGAGHI

>member
-1 MRQLL
+1 M
-6 TCELVCQL
+6 
-14 SAAVT
+14 
-19 SLEHMTSQTTI
+19 
-30 DTTGPGDKAPA
+30 
-41 APSDLSPAS
+41 
-50 GLRGHPW
+50 RGHPW
-57 FTLITVAVG
+57 LTLITVAVG

-143 SSIAAVVTFRVF
+143 DSIALVVTFRVL

-220 VGAIALVLGLL
+220 VGVLAVVLGAL
-231 ILLDHRAALGRG
+231 ILLDHRAKNA
-243 PLNEHSASRSFDILG
+243 PRSFDLLG
-258 IVLLSG
+258 IALLSA

-270 WALIKAPTWGWGD
+270 WALIKAPEWGWGD
-283 GRTWTFIAVS
+283 GKTWLFIVAS
-293 VVGFALF
+293 VAGFGLFAL
-300 SFWETKVKE
+300 WETKVRE

-348 NVHGMKPIDAGLH
+348 NVHGMTPIDAGLH

-368 MIVGSPLAGAMITKL
+368 MIVGSPLAGAMITKV

-389 AGGMAA
+389 AGGMAL
-395 TAIAMYG
+395 TALAMYG
-402 MSTLQTDTGSAV
+402 MSTLDTNTGSGV

-420 LLGLGL
+420 CLGLGL

-472 ASKVDGD
+472 ASKVDSD
-479 LAANWKDAGLPPLTP
+479 LAGNWKDAGLPPLSGANEAA
-494 TQLDQASEA
+494 ASEA
-503 VQVGVAPVAKGTP
+503 VQVGVAPVPPGTP
-516 EAIAAKIADVAHDT
+516 AAIATKITDVTHDT
-530 FISGMSLASLVACSV
+530 FISGMSAASLVAAGV
-545 AVVAVFVALL
+545 AVVAVLVAFL

-561 AEAGAGAAHI
+561 AGAGAGAAHI